1 MDVPNLE
8 TMPKTYVETSLRGS
22 ACIYIDVSLSC
33 ERGICG
39 ACSTGPKAGRAD
51 HRD

>member
-1 MDVPNLE
+1 MDVPNVE

-33 ERGICG
+33 EQGICG
-39 ACSTGPKAGRAD
+39 ACSTGPKAGQAD